1 MSDTPDK
8 ESPSTTQQP
17 TLCEKC
23 GKPFAVSHKFSVAS
37 LFQTDP
43 GEGLSR
49 WQECCKCDSKA
60 WANELDLPI
69 TEEPGLPPSSRRER
83 IAPLSSNPKVA
94 TVEGGSIKAKT
105 TSKKNKNKKSKAAKL
120 AAARGDAAKPESPEL
135 DIAVPQAPNIGPA
148 SLEALVEST
157 EGTTPEPIA
166 LDAPS
171 SMIEMTEVEVRE
183 NATNETSDLE
193 HIPTAFK
200 SESVIDIAAPEP
212 ELLPGEK
219 EQSDER
225 KKLQWPSTQ
234 IVSPS
239 TAPSSGEVEQA
250 RTNFPAAEDAQLS
263 QEKVP
268 PPQVYMIGDRYEVE
282 SVIGKGTFGPTYRA
296 KDVGTERTLC
306 LKMVSTPISRHR
318 RIVKRIMQEVEK
330 AKTLNHP
337 HIVPIYDSGIDKTG
351 RPFYVMDL
359 IEPGSLKNVIRQ
371 EGFLDVPEVLD
382 IFLDVCEALTYAHE
396 HGILHRDLKPGNILL
411 SGKGAARRAKVS
423 DFGIVKALP
432 SVGSEAQEMTQS
444 TDVFADPSCMSP
456 EQCLGRRIDIRSDI
470 YSLGC
475 SMYEAIVGKK
485 VFSGP
490 NALSVVV
497 QHFKALPRTFDT
509 VMYNCDIS
517 PDVEAVVFKMLEK
530 APEHRYQDVSQVVED
545 LRLLRAHKK
554 PTFAYQKKKG
564 AGLNLMLPFAVKDEP
579 DTAERLFDIVLNKK
593 KLQDKKQHQNWGE
606 EARQQVAADI
616 SRLAKKGVERN
627 LPQVKLLKT
636 DEGPDRVI
644 ARGHGSDEVG
654 PPPNAQ
660 PVGPIE
666 FQQNNKRNDVIRPNM
681 LKMPPAPDGAPQG
694 APGKIPGGAP
704 GAGLGSGSGN
714 GFGGGIGGGFAGA
727 PSVKPAAASPVPPAG
742 SYAVS
747 PPSGLSPAKT
757 IYPSAKNGVQVPGQP
772 ARANQEVVHIY
783 RASDLYPALPELF
796 DEDGEPITEDAE
808 DVVDSIVTVEQA
820 RREIP
825 EYLLQISRSSGFMTL
840 PMIVA
845 LITAVSIILIMMQMV
860 ASAH

>member
-23 GKPFAVSHKFSVAS
+23 GKPFAISHKFTVAS

-60 WANELDLPI
+60 WADELDLPI
-69 TEEPGLPPSSRRER
+69 KEEPELPPSSGRER
-83 IAPLSSNPKVA
+83 TAPSSSSSTTAPAERGSAQAKS
-94 TVEGGSIKAKT
+94 TV
-105 TSKKNKNKKSKAAKL
+105 KKNKNKKSKAAKL
-120 AAARGDAAKPESPEL
+120 AASKGDIAKPEAPEL
-135 DIAVPQAPNIGPA
+135 NVPESQVSNIVSAG
-148 SLEALVEST
+148 LEAPTEST
-157 EGTTPEPIA
+157 TLEPIT

-171 SMIEMTEVEVRE
+171 SMIELTKVESPE
-183 NATNETSDLE
+183 NATNENSALE
-193 HIPTAFK
+193 HSQTDFK
-200 SESVIDIAAPEP
+200 SESVTESAYPDPERAPSPGKKEQSNEGNKLQEPSAQDVSTTAASSERVEQSQSNFPAV
-212 ELLPGEK
+212 EK
-219 EQSDER
+219 EQLSE
-225 KKLQWPSTQ
+225 
-234 IVSPS
+234 
-239 TAPSSGEVEQA
+239 EQ
-250 RTNFPAAEDAQLS
+250 
-263 QEKVP
+263 VP
-268 PPQVYMIGDRYEVE
+268 PPQVYMIGDRYQVE

-296 KDVGTERTLC
+296 KDVGTDRTLC
-306 LKMVSTPISRHR
+306 LKMISTPISRHR
-318 RIVKRIMQEVEK
+318 RIVKRILQEVEK

-371 EGFLDVPEVLD
+371 EGFLDVPEVID
-382 IFLDVCEALTYAHE
+382 IFLDVCEALSYAHE

-490 NALSVVV
+490 NSLSIVV

-530 APEHRYQDVSQVVED
+530 APEHRYQEVSQVVED

-564 AGLNLMLPFAVKDEP
+564 AGLNLMLPFAVKEEP

-606 EARQQVAADI
+606 EQTC
-616 SRLAKKGVERN
+616 KK
-627 LPQVKLLKT
+627 
-636 DEGPDRVI
+636 
-644 ARGHGSDEVG
+644 
-654 PPPNAQ
+654 
-660 PVGPIE
+660 
-666 FQQNNKRNDVIRPNM
+666 
-681 LKMPPAPDGAPQG
+681 
-694 APGKIPGGAP
+694 
-704 GAGLGSGSGN
+704 
-714 GFGGGIGGGFAGA
+714 
-727 PSVKPAAASPVPPAG
+727 
-742 SYAVS
+742 
-747 PPSGLSPAKT
+747 
-757 IYPSAKNGVQVPGQP
+757 
-772 ARANQEVVHIY
+772 
-783 RASDLYPALPELF
+783 
-796 DEDGEPITEDAE
+796 
-808 DVVDSIVTVEQA
+808 
-820 RREIP
+820 RR
-825 EYLLQISRSSGFMTL
+825 
-840 PMIVA
+840 
-845 LITAVSIILIMMQMV
+845 
-860 ASAH
+860 